1 MEKTPYAIDFLWNQI
16 EIGYKEIR
24 KNRYKTLVKE
34 FLFNPKLREKA
45 EKLRDKK
52 SGRNYEGG
60 LLERTASTLSIA
72 LCIYDNYPE
81 IDIDL
86 ILTAIILNLFCGV
99 FPKKECYEKIKDYP
113 EVVQFLFLKSR
124 KKPSIEITVYDS
136 IIKLDTKIFMKLQKF
151 RKINKER

>member
-1 MEKTPYAIDFLWNQI
+1 MEKTPYAVDFLWKQI
-16 EIGYKEIR
+16 ETGYKEIR
-24 KNRYKTLVKE
+24 KSRYKELLKE

-45 EKLRDKK
+45 EKLKDKK
-52 SGRNYEGG
+52 SGRDYEGG

-86 ILTAIILNLFCGV
+86 ILTAVIMNLFCKT
-99 FPKKECYEKIKDYP
+99 FPRKECYEKIDSYP
-113 EVVQFLFLKSR
+113 EVIPFLFLKSR
-124 KKPSIEITVYDS
+124 KKPSVELTVYDS
-136 IIKLDTKIFMKLQKF
+136 IIKLDAKIYMKLQKF